1 MMMHRAWAACALVL
15 LLWPA
20 APAWAD
26 TRTDARRYFNRG
38 MEAIQEGR
46 TREGIDLLEQA
57 YELRPHPNVLFNIAR
72 AYASLNE
79 VDDAV
84 RYFDKY
90 LESNPPDRGPTD
102 QVLAEL
108 RERQRLRR
116 LVDDGMNAVASG
128 RYIEGVALLARAYA
142 ERPHPNLLFNI
153 GRAYESAGEFKQA
166 VEAYQGYLESK
177 PPDSAQVAEKVR
189 VLEEKVRS
197 QAARAGSPV
206 ASAPPTKTGG
216 GGVALDEDGMRKLA
230 AEIAG
235 LLRDQ
240 GRGVGVGGGAPVGSV
255 GSGVGTP
262 VDVRVRGSTAALDEA
277 GLNVAAKDGA
287 AYEEVVVTASRR
299 EQSPLDAPN
308 AVTIISEEDIRLSG
322 ARNIPDLLRR
332 VPGMDVMAMTA
343 SDWNVSMRGFNRRV
357 ANKILVLIDG
367 RSVYLDFLGAT
378 LWQTLA
384 LDVMDIERIEV
395 VRGPGSA
402 IYGAYAYTG
411 IINIITKKPEAID
424 GSTLRL
430 DVGSGQVARGTYQVG
445 RREGKVGF
453 RATAA
458 FEQANKFEREFGDRV
473 DFTTLATDPNLS
485 FRAAYIDADVEY
497 ELPNGGRLHGGGSAS
512 FGKLEFYGVS
522 VLRNQLIEMR
532 PLANARVG
540 YSGDL
545 FSVLAFWQGTRVVS
559 SPEYFRTGLASLGS
573 NVIADLFSIE
583 PVFRPTF
590 TLLGEHQLV
599 LGAEYRHKYISWDY
613 LSGEQSEDHFAL
625 FAQDQ
630 WAINPRFTVLASAR
644 LDKHP
649 LIGFLGSPRLALIF
663 KPTPKSALRAS
674 VGTAFRQPTHGRDVP
689 GAGCLL
695 AGGGRGGAPGRRRQR
710 PRARAYRD
718 VRRGLSAAAGLGRA
732 RAGGL
737 RQPHRQPHHA
747 QRAAAHHH
755 LHALRHRPQRLRGG
769 AVLLPERPARVL
781 RLRRRGRGP
790 PVPGGRP
797 RRGPEL
803 RVPVHRGSGHRRSLH
818 RLAAAQG
825 HAVGPVPR
833 ALRPGSG
840 GLGAP
845 GVRPGVGRAQL
856 RPDRP
861 VRLRHH
867 AAAHRRLGGGGG
879 PRGLSAVR
887 RSAGAG
893 HRGQQPG
900 GHRRQPTPRA
910 PLRQPGRGA
919 GGRLHHGEV
928 LSDAYPSTPE
938 HTLGR
943 RPGRGRAGLR

>member
-197 QAARAGSPV
+197 QAARAGGPV
-206 ASAPPTKTGG
+206 ASAPPTKSGG
-216 GGVALDEDGMRKLA
+216 AGVALDEDGMRKLA

-240 GRGVGVGGGAPVGSV
+240 GRGVGAAGGGSV
-255 GSGVGTP
+255 GSLGPGPGVGGP

-277 GLNVAAKDGA
+277 GVSVAAKDGA

-430 DVGSGQVARGTYQVG
+430 DVGSGNVARGTYQVG

-674 VGTAFRQPTHGRDVP
+674 VGTAFRQPTQAETYLALAASSPV
-689 GAGCLL
+689 AGVAVRLV
-695 AGGGRGGAPGRRRQR
+695 GGGSALEPERIVTFDVGYLQQLDSAELELVAYVNRIDNLITRSALQPTTISTPFDTGLNAFVGAQSFFQNDPRVYYAFGGEAAARLFPVDGLDVGLSYAFQYIVDLDTGDRFTDSPLHKATLWAQY
-710 PRARAYRD
+710 RARF
-718 VRRGLSAAAGLGRA
+718 GLDLGASVHLVSDQAWVEPNFDQTDPSGFDTTPLPIDGSVVVVA
-732 RAGGL
+732 RAGYRLFDDQLELAIAGSNL
-737 RQPHRQPHHA
+737 ADIGASR
-747 QRAAAHHH
+747 H
-755 LHALRHRPQRLRGG
+755 LEHPYANQ
-769 AVLLPERPARVL
+769 VEARV
-781 RLRRRGRGP
+781 
-790 PVPGGRP
+790 V
-797 RRGPEL
+797 
-803 RVPVHRGSGHRRSLH
+803 GSITARF
-818 RLAAAQG
+818 
-825 HAVGPVPR
+825 
-833 ALRPGSG
+833 
-840 GLGAP
+840 
-845 GVRPGVGRAQL
+845 
-856 RPDRP
+856 
-861 VRLRHH
+861 
-867 AAAHRRLGGGGG
+867 
-879 PRGLSAVR
+879 
-887 RSAGAG
+887 
-893 HRGQQPG
+893 
-900 GHRRQPTPRA
+900 
-910 PLRQPGRGA
+910 
-919 GGRLHHGEV
+919 
-928 LSDAYPSTPE
+928 
-938 HTLGR
+938 
-943 RPGRGRAGLR
+943 

>member
-1 MMMHRAWAACALVL
+1 MMMHRSWAACALVL

-57 YELRPHPNVLFNIAR
+57 YQLRPHPNVLFNIAR

-189 VLEEKVRS
+189 VLEEKVRA
-197 QAARAGSPV
+197 QASRTTGPS
-206 ASAPPTKTGG
+206 ASVPPTKNGG
-216 GGVALDEDGMRKLA
+216 GGVALDEEGMRKLA

-235 LLRDQ
+235 MLREQ
-240 GRGVGVGGGAPVGSV
+240 GRGVGGAAGGPAGGAG
-255 GSGVGTP
+255 P
-262 VDVRVRGSTAALDEA
+262 VDSVRVRGSTTALDEA
-277 GLNVAAKDGA
+277 VTVAAKDDA

-424 GSTLRL
+424 GSTLRV
-430 DVGSGQVARGTYQVG
+430 DVGSGDVARGTYQVG
-445 RREGKVGF
+445 RRSGKVGF

-485 FRAAYIDADVEY
+485 FRAAYIDADIEY

-532 PLANARVG
+532 PLANARLG

-545 FSVLAFWQGTRVVS
+545 FSVLAFWQGARVVS

-573 NVIADLFSIE
+573 NVIADLFSVE

-674 VGTAFRQPTHGRDVP
+674 VGTAFRQPTQAETYLALAASSPV
-689 GAGCLL
+689 AGVAVRLV
-695 AGGGRGGAPGRRRQR
+695 GGGSALEPERIVTFDVGYLQQLDSAELELVAYVNRIDNLITRSALQPTTISTPFDTGLNAFVGAQSFFQNDPRVYYAFGGEAAARLFPVDGLDVGLSYAFQYIVDLDTGERFTDSPLHKATLWAQY
-710 PRARAYRD
+710 RARF
-718 VRRGLSAAAGLGRA
+718 GLDLGASVHLVSDQAWVEPNFDQTDPSGFDSTPLPIDGSVVVVA
-732 RAGGL
+732 RAGYRLFDDQLELAISGSNL
-737 RQPHRQPHHA
+737 ADIGASR
-747 QRAAAHHH
+747 H
-755 LHALRHRPQRLRGG
+755 LEHPYANQ
-769 AVLLPERPARVL
+769 VEARV
-781 RLRRRGRGP
+781 
-790 PVPGGRP
+790 V
-797 RRGPEL
+797 
-803 RVPVHRGSGHRRSLH
+803 GSITARF
-818 RLAAAQG
+818 
-825 HAVGPVPR
+825 
-833 ALRPGSG
+833 
-840 GLGAP
+840 
-845 GVRPGVGRAQL
+845 
-856 RPDRP
+856 
-861 VRLRHH
+861 
-867 AAAHRRLGGGGG
+867 
-879 PRGLSAVR
+879 
-887 RSAGAG
+887 
-893 HRGQQPG
+893 
-900 GHRRQPTPRA
+900 
-910 PLRQPGRGA
+910 
-919 GGRLHHGEV
+919 
-928 LSDAYPSTPE
+928 
-938 HTLGR
+938 
-943 RPGRGRAGLR
+943 

>member
-430 DVGSGQVARGTYQVG
+430 DGATARSREAPTRSGDARG
-445 RREGKVGF
+445 RSGF

-458 FEQANKFEREFGDRV
+458 YEQATSSSVEFDPERV
-473 DFTTLATDPNLS
+473 DYTTLATDPNLS
-485 FRAAYIDADVEY
+485 FRGPAYIDARVEY
-497 ELPNGGRLHGGGSAS
+497 ELPNGGRLPRRGSAS
-512 FGKLEFYGVS
+512 SPASWSCTVCRCSATSSSRSAAGQRARGLLGRS
-522 VLRNQLIEMR
+522 VLGAGLLAPGTRGVLAPVLPHRPGQPGLQRHRR
-532 PLANARVG
+532 PL
-540 YSGDL
+540 
-545 FSVLAFWQGTRVVS
+545 
-559 SPEYFRTGLASLGS
+559 
-573 NVIADLFSIE
+573 SIE
-583 PVFRPTF
+583 PVFRP
-590 TLLGEHQLV
+590 
-599 LGAEYRHKYISWDY
+599 D
-613 LSGEQSEDHFAL
+613 
-625 FAQDQ
+625 
-630 WAINPRFTVLASAR
+630 
-644 LDKHP
+644 
-649 LIGFLGSPRLALIF
+649 
-663 KPTPKSALRAS
+663 
-674 VGTAFRQPTHGRDVP
+674 
-689 GAGCLL
+689 
-695 AGGGRGGAPGRRRQR
+695 
-710 PRARAYRD
+710 
-718 VRRGLSAAAGLGRA
+718 
-732 RAGGL
+732 
-737 RQPHRQPHHA
+737 
-747 QRAAAHHH
+747 
-755 LHALRHRPQRLRGG
+755 LHA
-769 AVLLPERPARVL
+769 
-781 RLRRRGRGP
+781 
-790 PVPGGRP
+790 P
-797 RRGPEL
+797 RR
-803 RVPVHRGSGHRRSLH
+803 
-818 RLAAAQG
+818 
-825 HAVGPVPR
+825 
-833 ALRPGSG
+833 
-840 GLGAP
+840 AP
-845 GVRPGVGRAQL
+845 SC
-856 RPDRP
+856 
-861 VRLRHH
+861 
-867 AAAHRRLGGGGG
+867 
-879 PRGLSAVR
+879 SAVSTATST
-887 RSAGAG
+887 SAG
-893 HRGQQPG
+893 
-900 GHRRQPTPRA
+900 TI
-910 PLRQPGRGA
+910 
-919 GGRLHHGEV
+919 
-928 LSDAYPSTPE
+928 
-938 HTLGR
+938 
-943 RPGRGRAGLR
+943 

>member
-57 YELRPHPNVLFNIAR
+57 YQLRPHPNVLFNIAR

-84 RYFDKY
+84 RYFERY

-166 VEAYQGYLESK
+166 VEAYQGYLESR
-177 PPDSAQVAEKVR
+177 PPDAAQVAEKVR
-189 VLEEKVRS
+189 VLEEKVRA
-197 QAARAGSPV
+197 QASRTSGPV
-206 ASAPPTKTGG
+206 ASTPPAKGA

-235 LLRDQ
+235 LLREQ
-240 GRGVGVGGGAPVGSV
+240 GRGGGLGAGAVSVGGPGPAEG
-255 GSGVGTP
+255 
-262 VDVRVRGSTAALDEA
+262 VRVRGSTAALDEA
-277 GLNVAAKDGA
+277 GVTVAAKDDA

-424 GSTLRL
+424 GSTLRV
-430 DVGSGQVARGTYQVG
+430 DVGSGAVARGTYQVG

-485 FRAAYIDADVEY
+485 FRAAYIDADIEY

-532 PLANARVG
+532 PLANARLG

-545 FSVLAFWQGTRVVS
+545 FSVLAFWQGARVVS

-674 VGTAFRQPTHGRDVP
+674 VGTAFRQPTQAETYLALAASSPV
-689 GAGCLL
+689 AGVAVRLV
-695 AGGGRGGAPGRRRQR
+695 GGGSALEPERIVTFDVGYLHQLDSAELELVAYVNRIDNLITRSALQPTSISTPFDTGLNAFVGAQSFFQNDPRVYYAFGGEASARLFPIDGLDVGLSYAFQYIVDLDTGERFTDSPLHKATLWAQY
-710 PRARAYRD
+710 RARF
-718 VRRGLSAAAGLGRA
+718 GLDLGASVHLVSDQAWVEPNFDQTDPSGFDSTPLPIDGSVVVVA
-732 RAGGL
+732 RAGYRLFDDQLELAISGSNL
-737 RQPHRQPHHA
+737 ADIGASR
-747 QRAAAHHH
+747 H
-755 LHALRHRPQRLRGG
+755 LEHPYANQ
-769 AVLLPERPARVL
+769 VEARV
-781 RLRRRGRGP
+781 
-790 PVPGGRP
+790 V
-797 RRGPEL
+797 
-803 RVPVHRGSGHRRSLH
+803 GSITARF
-818 RLAAAQG
+818 
-825 HAVGPVPR
+825 
-833 ALRPGSG
+833 
-840 GLGAP
+840 
-845 GVRPGVGRAQL
+845 
-856 RPDRP
+856 
-861 VRLRHH
+861 
-867 AAAHRRLGGGGG
+867 
-879 PRGLSAVR
+879 
-887 RSAGAG
+887 
-893 HRGQQPG
+893 
-900 GHRRQPTPRA
+900 
-910 PLRQPGRGA
+910 
-919 GGRLHHGEV
+919 
-928 LSDAYPSTPE
+928 
-938 HTLGR
+938 
-943 RPGRGRAGLR
+943 